1 MEDTKNKFNKL
12 AIIKPKYEN
21 SSENLLEK
29 SDRNE
34 FLNLDYYDIKSK
46 MFYHKTKTSIF
57 GNFYRNET
65 LTNNNN
71 EIKNIPQIKHEL
83 KYLNNSKK
91 RNNKKNFICIP
102 TSLNDFNIDDN
113 NKKKSLNPI
122 FLTELFAEFDKRTLK
137 GKISHKIKFIH
148 RIIIFL
154 IFIFLIFEIIIH
166 HKSRNLTDK
175 ILEEEKIKIDIRI
188 EKIKKRKCSQ
198 LENTLRIFNLLNVIL
213 CEIILIKRELYIKM
227 IGKSNYPFKGRI
239 FDFIFIGIFFPPFI
253 NPIYVKETSNIIY
266 FVNLSN
272 LFFCISLFKIIFF
285 LKYSSFYSKWNNSIA
300 KNISKTLSSNIGHLF
315 VLQCRIKEYSFIYL
329 IVLIISS
336 IFFFSI
342 LLRTTEYLT
351 YNKNLSLKNNKEL
364 YFDSFL
370 DSFWTSIMMSFGVC
384 YGDIYPRTTWGRIV
398 SIITTICGYILISK
412 LFVTLMNY
420 LVLTQSEKKV
430 FIKMKRLNSNENQY
444 LKGIKVIRDL
454 LNIRK
459 YLIIRE
465 KESENKIQ
473 RIEAVKHILILLL
486 FLNNDG
492 KNFMD
497 FDKIDESYTIPVD
510 DILKEVINKIEENL
524 KSFEL
529 SFNKLAPLNSKLSEL
544 MNIQNKINNNLNESI
559 IKQRHILKYLIDL
572 NNNNQ
577 IEKFKSQFFTKKHCS
592 GQNNSIKVELDF
604 KKRQLSDKLKLSF
617 SGKNRLKVQ
626 IDEEKDGF
634 ITGRRR
640 NFKLNYNGNKSISE
654 KNNEDSSITNS
665 PFINRLKNSNQNLNN
680 FQLIQV
686 PNEK

>member
-1 MEDTKNKFNKL
+1 
-12 AIIKPKYEN
+12 
-21 SSENLLEK
+21 
-29 SDRNE
+29 
-34 FLNLDYYDIKSK
+34 
-46 MFYHKTKTSIF
+46 
-57 GNFYRNET
+57 
-65 LTNNNN
+65 
-71 EIKNIPQIKHEL
+71 
-83 KYLNNSKK
+83 
-91 RNNKKNFICIP
+91 
-102 TSLNDFNIDDN
+102 
-113 NKKKSLNPI
+113 
-122 FLTELFAEFDKRTLK
+122 
-137 GKISHKIKFIH
+137 
-148 RIIIFL
+148 
-154 IFIFLIFEIIIH
+154 
-166 HKSRNLTDK
+166 
-175 ILEEEKIKIDIRI
+175 
-188 EKIKKRKCSQ
+188 
-198 LENTLRIFNLLNVIL
+198 
-213 CEIILIKRELYIKM
+213 
-227 IGKSNYPFKGRI
+227 
-239 FDFIFIGIFFPPFI
+239 
-253 NPIYVKETSNIIY
+253 
-266 FVNLSN
+266 
-272 LFFCISLFKIIFF
+272 
-285 LKYSSFYSKWNNSIA
+285 
-300 KNISKTLSSNIGHLF
+300 
-315 VLQCRIKEYSFIYL
+315 
-329 IVLIISS
+329 
-336 IFFFSI
+336 
-342 LLRTTEYLT
+342 
-351 YNKNLSLKNNKEL
+351 
-364 YFDSFL
+364 
-370 DSFWTSIMMSFGVC
+370 
-384 YGDIYPRTTWGRIV
+384 
-398 SIITTICGYILISK
+398 
-412 LFVTLMNY
+412 MNY

-430 FIKMKRLNSNENQY
+430 FIKMKRLNSNENQF

-486 FLNNDG
+486 FLNNDS
-492 KNFMD
+492 KNFID

-544 MNIQNKINNNLNESI
+544 MNIQNKINENLNESI
-559 IKQRHILKYLIDL
+559 IKQRYILNYLINL

-654 KNNEDSSITNS
+654 KNNEDSSISNS

-680 FQLIQV
+680 FQLIKE

>member
-1 MEDTKNKFNKL
+1 MEDAKNKFNKL

-46 MFYHKTKTSIF
+46 MFFQKTKTSIF

-65 LTNNNN
+65 MTNNNN

-83 KYLNNSKK
+83 KYSNNSKK
-91 RNNKKNFICIP
+91 RNTKKNFICIP
-102 TSLNDFNIDDN
+102 TTLNDLNIDDN

-137 GKISHKIKFIH
+137 GKITYKITIIH

-154 IFIFLIFEIIIH
+154 IFIFLIFEIIVH
-166 HKSRNLTDK
+166 YKSRNLTDK

-213 CEIILIKRELYIKM
+213 CEIILIKRELYLKM
-227 IGKSNYPFKGRI
+227 IGASNYPFRGRI

-253 NPIYVKETSNIIY
+253 NPIYVKEASNIIY

-315 VLQCRIKEYSFIYL
+315 VLQCRVKEYSFIYL

-398 SIITTICGYILISK
+398 SIITTISGYILISK

-430 FIKMKRLNSNENQY
+430 FIKMKRLNSNENQF

-486 FLNNDG
+486 FLNNDS
-492 KNFMD
+492 KNFID

-510 DILKEVINKIEENL
+510 DILKEVINKIKIIRINEY
-524 KSFEL
+524 
-529 SFNKLAPLNSKLSEL
+529 SK
-544 MNIQNKINNNLNESI
+544 
-559 IKQRHILKYLIDL
+559 
-572 NNNNQ
+572 
-577 IEKFKSQFFTKKHCS
+577 
-592 GQNNSIKVELDF
+592 
-604 KKRQLSDKLKLSF
+604 
-617 SGKNRLKVQ
+617 
-626 IDEEKDGF
+626 
-634 ITGRRR
+634 
-640 NFKLNYNGNKSISE
+640 
-654 KNNEDSSITNS
+654 
-665 PFINRLKNSNQNLNN
+665 
-680 FQLIQV
+680 
-686 PNEK
+686 

>member
-1 MEDTKNKFNKL
+1 
-12 AIIKPKYEN
+12 
-21 SSENLLEK
+21 
-29 SDRNE
+29 
-34 FLNLDYYDIKSK
+34 
-46 MFYHKTKTSIF
+46 
-57 GNFYRNET
+57 
-65 LTNNNN
+65 
-71 EIKNIPQIKHEL
+71 
-83 KYLNNSKK
+83 
-91 RNNKKNFICIP
+91 
-102 TSLNDFNIDDN
+102 
-113 NKKKSLNPI
+113 
-122 FLTELFAEFDKRTLK
+122 
-137 GKISHKIKFIH
+137 
-148 RIIIFL
+148 
-154 IFIFLIFEIIIH
+154 
-166 HKSRNLTDK
+166 
-175 ILEEEKIKIDIRI
+175 
-188 EKIKKRKCSQ
+188 
-198 LENTLRIFNLLNVIL
+198 
-213 CEIILIKRELYIKM
+213 M

-253 NPIYVKETSNIIY
+253 NPIYVKEISNIIY

-315 VLQCRIKEYSFIYL
+315 VLQCRVKEYSFIYL
-329 IVLIISS
+329 IV
-336 IFFFSI
+336 

-617 SGKNRLKVQ
+617 SGKNKLKVQ

-654 KNNEDSSITNS
+654 KNNEDSSISNS

-680 FQLIQV
+680 FQLIKE

>member
-1 MEDTKNKFNKL
+1 MEDAKNKFNKL
-12 AIIKPKYEN
+12 AIMKPKYEN

-46 MFYHKTKTSIF
+46 MFFQKTKTSIF

-83 KYLNNSKK
+83 KYSNNSKK
-91 RNNKKNFICIP
+91 RNTKKNFICIP
-102 TSLNDFNIDDN
+102 TTLNDLNIDDN

-137 GKISHKIKFIH
+137 GKITYKITIIH

-154 IFIFLIFEIIIH
+154 IFIFLIFEIIVH
-166 HKSRNLTDK
+166 YKSRNLTDK

-213 CEIILIKRELYIKM
+213 CEIILIKRELYLKM
-227 IGKSNYPFKGRI
+227 IGASNYPFRGRI

-253 NPIYVKETSNIIY
+253 NPIYVKEASNIIY

-315 VLQCRIKEYSFIYL
+315 VLQCRVKEYSFIYL

-398 SIITTICGYILISK
+398 SIITTISGYILISK

-430 FIKMKRLNSNENQY
+430 FIKMKRLNSNENQF

-486 FLNNDG
+486 FLNNDS
-492 KNFMD
+492 KNFID

-544 MNIQNKINNNLNESI
+544 MNIQNKINENLNESI
-559 IKQRHILKYLIDL
+559 IKQRYILNYLINL

-654 KNNEDSSITNS
+654 KNNEDSSISNS

-680 FQLIQV
+680 FQLIKE

>member
-1 MEDTKNKFNKL
+1 MEDAKNKFNKL

-46 MFYHKTKTSIF
+46 MFFQKTKTSIF

-83 KYLNNSKK
+83 KYSNNSKK
-91 RNNKKNFICIP
+91 RNTKKNFICIP
-102 TSLNDFNIDDN
+102 TTLNDLNIDDN

-137 GKISHKIKFIH
+137 GKITYKITIIH

-154 IFIFLIFEIIIH
+154 IFIFLIFEIIVH
-166 HKSRNLTDK
+166 YKSRNLTDK

-213 CEIILIKRELYIKM
+213 CEIILIKRELYLKM
-227 IGKSNYPFKGRI
+227 IGASNYPFRGRI

-253 NPIYVKETSNIIY
+253 NPIYVKEASNIIY

-315 VLQCRIKEYSFIYL
+315 VLQCRVKEYSFIYL

-398 SIITTICGYILISK
+398 SIITTISGYILISK

-430 FIKMKRLNSNENQY
+430 FIKMKRLNSNENQF

-486 FLNNDG
+486 FLNNDS
-492 KNFMD
+492 KNFID

-544 MNIQNKINNNLNESI
+544 MNIQNKINENLNESI
-559 IKQRHILKYLIDL
+559 IKQRYILNYLINL

-654 KNNEDSSITNS
+654 KNNEDSSISNS

-680 FQLIQV
+680 FQLIKE

>member
-1 MEDTKNKFNKL
+1 MEDAKNKFNKL

-46 MFYHKTKTSIF
+46 MFFQKTKTSIF

-83 KYLNNSKK
+83 KYSNNSKK
-91 RNNKKNFICIP
+91 RNTKKNFICIP
-102 TSLNDFNIDDN
+102 TTLNDLNIDDN

-137 GKISHKIKFIH
+137 GKITYKITIIH

-213 CEIILIKRELYIKM
+213 CEIILIKRELYLKM
-227 IGKSNYPFKGRI
+227 IGASNYPFRGRI

-253 NPIYVKETSNIIY
+253 NPIYVKEASNIIY

-315 VLQCRIKEYSFIYL
+315 VLQCRVKEYSFIYL

-398 SIITTICGYILISK
+398 SIITTISGYILISK

-486 FLNNDG
+486 FLNNDS
-492 KNFMD
+492 KNFID

-544 MNIQNKINNNLNESI
+544 MNIQNKINENLNESI
-559 IKQRHILKYLIDL
+559 IKQRYILNYLINL

-654 KNNEDSSITNS
+654 KNNEDSSISNS

-680 FQLIQV
+680 FQLIKE

>member
-46 MFYHKTKTSIF
+46 MFFQKTKTSIF

-83 KYLNNSKK
+83 KYSNNSKK
-91 RNNKKNFICIP
+91 RNTKKNFICIP
-102 TSLNDFNIDDN
+102 TTLNDLNIDDN

-137 GKISHKIKFIH
+137 GKITYKITIIH

-154 IFIFLIFEIIIH
+154 IFIFLIFEIIVQY
-166 HKSRNLTDK
+166 KSRNLTDK

-213 CEIILIKRELYIKM
+213 CEIILIKRELYLKM
-227 IGKSNYPFKGRI
+227 IGASNYPFRGRI

-253 NPIYVKETSNIIY
+253 NPIYVKEASNIIY

-617 SGKNRLKVQ
+617 SGKNKLKVQ

-680 FQLIQV
+680 FQLIKA

>member
-1 MEDTKNKFNKL
+1 MEDAKNKFNKL

-46 MFYHKTKTSIF
+46 MFFQKTKTSIF

-65 LTNNNN
+65 MTNNNN

-83 KYLNNSKK
+83 KYSNNSKK
-91 RNNKKNFICIP
+91 RNTKKNFICIP
-102 TSLNDFNIDDN
+102 TTLNDLNIDDN

-137 GKISHKIKFIH
+137 GKITYKITIIH

-154 IFIFLIFEIIIH
+154 IFIFLIFEIIVH
-166 HKSRNLTDK
+166 YKSRNLTDK

-213 CEIILIKRELYIKM
+213 CEIILIKRELYLKM
-227 IGKSNYPFKGRI
+227 IGASNYPFRGRI

-253 NPIYVKETSNIIY
+253 NPIYVKEASNIIY

-315 VLQCRIKEYSFIYL
+315 VLQCRVKEYSFIYL

-398 SIITTICGYILISK
+398 SIITTISGYILISK

-430 FIKMKRLNSNENQY
+430 FIKMKRLNSNENQF

-486 FLNNDG
+486 FLNNDS
-492 KNFMD
+492 KNFID

-544 MNIQNKINNNLNESI
+544 MNIQNKINENLNESI
-559 IKQRHILKYLIDL
+559 IKQRYILNYLINL

-654 KNNEDSSITNS
+654 KNNEDSSISNS

-680 FQLIQV
+680 FQLIKE